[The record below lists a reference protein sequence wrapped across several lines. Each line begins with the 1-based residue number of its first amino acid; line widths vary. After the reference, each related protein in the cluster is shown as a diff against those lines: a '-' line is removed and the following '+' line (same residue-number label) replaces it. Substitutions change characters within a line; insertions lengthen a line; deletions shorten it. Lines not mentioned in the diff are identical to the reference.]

1 MSIACFVGAL
11 LLSVFIVISIYC
23 YQYLLLSVFIVIS
36 KRCSRFI
43 GNKTLERGYSNMS

>member
-1 MSIACFVGAL
+1 MSIACFVGA
-11 LLSVFIVISIYC
+11 
-23 YQYLLLSVFIVIS
+23 LLLSVFIVIS